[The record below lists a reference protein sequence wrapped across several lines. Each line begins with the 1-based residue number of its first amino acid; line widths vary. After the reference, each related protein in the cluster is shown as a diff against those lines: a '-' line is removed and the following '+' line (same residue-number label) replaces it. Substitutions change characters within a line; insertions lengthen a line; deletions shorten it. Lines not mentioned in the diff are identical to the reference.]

1 MPKRPPP
8 INEICAKNQLKR
20 IHKVRIKLKVQQG
33 IGVGGVFV

>member
-8 INEICAKNQLKR
+8 IDETCAKKPQKF
-20 IHKVRIKLKVQQG
+20 KVGIKLKVQQG